1 MKYFSVLKDYII
13 RFSLKGLS
21 PSKIAFGIALGNFI
35 AFIPMIGVHTVIA
48 FGLAYIMRL
57 NPLIVLIGT
66 LISNPL
72 SFPFQ
77 LFISA
82 ETGSLLLNGR
92 FLEMKFSRNLN
103 YLNHYIMPILVG
115 SLVIGIITSIL
126 SYFLIK
132 KLINVW
138 HAKKSRGEGFPRT

>member
-1 MKYFSVLKDYII
+1 MKYFSVLRDYII
-13 RFSLKGLS
+13 RFSSKGLS

-115 SLVIGIITSIL
+115 SLVLGVITSIL
-126 SYFLIK
+126 SYFLMK

-138 HAKKSRGEGFPRT
+138 HVKKSKNAQS